1 MTGVQKQGDP
11 SVSVFSD
18 GRAASPH
25 VTIVS
30 ADTLLAAA
38 LSTLLGEKGVLDVSA
53 AKSFEEI
60 PPGVPDRPSAVVYD
74 LSGSG
79 SGPFDPGPIAAFTAR
94 GRKAPV
100 VVLTTSERFEVVPAL
115 LEAGVRGI
123 VGRDADAD
131 EFVAAVTEVAG
142 GRVFLSRGMMDLL
155 VAHVARCPVD
165 RAAAHLHDTESLAPR
180 ERDIVR
186 LLSTGMTNRE
196 IAAALHVSEGTV
208 KTHLG
213 RVMVKWSVRDRL
225 QVVLRAIG
233 RLHVTPADLP
243 DGDPA
248 DPRPVG
254 EAPSAVQG

>member
-11 SVSVFSD
+11 IAGALSE
-18 GRAASPH
+18 GPTAAPR

-53 AKSFEEI
+53 AKSFEDI
-60 PPGVPDRPSAVVYD
+60 PEGIPDRPSAVVYD
-74 LSGSG
+74 LSGA
-79 SGPFDPGPIAAFTAR
+79 GPLDPGPIAAFTSGGPR
-94 GRKAPV
+94 APV
-100 VVLTTSERFEVVPAL
+100 VVLTTSESFDVVPAL

-131 EFVAAVTEVAG
+131 EFVTAVTEVAG
-142 GRVFLSRGMMDLL
+142 GRVFVSRGMMDLL
-155 VAHVARCPVD
+155 VAHVARCPAD
-165 RAAAHLHDTESLAPR
+165 RAAAHLRDTESLAPR
-180 ERDIVR
+180 ERDIVQ

-233 RLHVTPADLP
+233 RLHVT
-243 DGDPA
+243 
-248 DPRPVG
+248 
-254 EAPSAVQG
+254 APELSDTGAGASETRR

>member
-1 MTGVQKQGDP
+1 MTGVQKYEDP
-11 SVSVFSD
+11 VAGALSE
-18 GRAASPH
+18 GPAAMPH

-30 ADTLLAAA
+30 TDTLLAAA
-38 LSTLLGEKGVLDVSA
+38 LSTLLCEKGVLGVSA
-53 AKSFEEI
+53 AKTFED
-60 PPGVPDRPSAVVYD
+60 VPEGIQDRPFAVVYD
-74 LSGSG
+74 LAGT
-79 SGPFDPGPIAAFTAR
+79 GPLDPGPIAAFTSG

-100 VVLTTSERFEVVPAL
+100 VVLTTSERFDVVPAL

-131 EFVAAVTEVAG
+131 EFVTAITEVAS

-155 VAHVARCPVD
+155 VAHVAGCPVEQAD
-165 RAAAHLHDTESLAPR
+165 QHLHDTEVLAPR
-180 ERDIVR
+180 ERDIVL
-186 LLSTGMTNRE
+186 LLSKGMTNRE

-233 RLHVTPADLP
+233 RLHVTPADP
-243 DGDPA
+243 CDSGDG
-248 DPRPVG
+248 G
-254 EAPSAVQG
+254 SATRR

>member
-1 MTGVQKQGDP
+1 M
-11 SVSVFSD
+11 
-18 GRAASPH
+18 AAPC

-38 LSTLLGEKGVLDVSA
+38 LSTLLCEKGVFDVSA
-53 AKSFEEI
+53 AKSFEDVTA
-60 PPGVPDRPSAVVYD
+60 GNPDRPSVVVYD
-74 LSGSG
+74 LSGA
-79 SGPFDPGPIAAFTAR
+79 GPLDPGPIAAFTSG

-100 VVLTTSERFEVVPAL
+100 IVLTTSESFDVVPAL
-115 LEAGVRGI
+115 LDAGVRGI

-131 EFVAAVTEVAG
+131 EFVTAVTEVAG
-142 GRVFLSRGMMDLL
+142 GRIFVSRGMMDLL

-165 RAAAHLHDTESLAPR
+165 RAAAHLQDAESLAPR

-233 RLHVTPADLP
+233 RLHVTAADS
-243 DGDPA
+243 GGGA
-248 DPRPVG
+248 
-254 EAPSAVQG
+254 EAGSDTRQ

>member
-1 MTGVQKQGDP
+1 VTGVQKVEEPVAG
-11 SVSVFSD
+11 V
-18 GRAASPH
+18 RAEGPTAMPQ

-38 LSTLLGEKGVLDVSA
+38 LSTLLCEKGVLDVSA

-60 PPGVPDRPSAVVYD
+60 PERIPDRPSAVVYD
-74 LSGSG
+74 LSGAG
-79 SGPFDPGPIAAFTAR
+79 QLDPGPIAAFTTGER
-94 GRKAPV
+94 GTPV

-123 VGRDADAD
+123 VGRDADAE
-131 EFVAAVTEVAG
+131 EFVTAVTEVAG

-155 VAHVARCPVD
+155 VAHVARCPAD
-165 RAAAHLHDTESLAPR
+165 RAAAHLKDTESLAPR
-180 ERDIVR
+180 ERDIVL
-186 LLSTGMTNRE
+186 LLSKGMTNRE

-233 RLHVTPADLP
+233 RLHVTTPEL
-243 DGDPA
+243 GDA
-248 DPRPVG
+248 GAGASETRR
-254 EAPSAVQG
+254 